1 MPIAARAAAIQR
13 ATAFVDDGR
22 FEADL
27 AARVAVPT
35 ESQVPERFKEL
46 GRYQRDLMAP
56 AFESMGFENV
66 TLDNPVA
73 GRGPVLV
80 ASRIEDPS
88 LPTVLL
94 YGHGDVVRSVGS
106 EWENGRDPY
115 ITSREGDR
123 LYGRGVV
130 DNKGQHTLAM
140 LALEAVLA
148 ERSRLGFN
156 AKFMIETG
164 EEQGSPGLDA
174 LLQQHNEVFQADAFL
189 GFDGPRKSFS
199 RLDLNLGCRGGVFF
213 SLVVD
218 LERSGGLH
226 SGHFGGV
233 LPDAAIILAQ
243 ALATIT
249 TPKGR
254 ILLEDWLPKHVPNS
268 VRAACHD
275 IIADPVEGM
284 PQPDPE
290 WGFTELSEHEKVL
303 AWTSFIVLAMSA
315 GNPDNP
321 VNAVPSY
328 AKATCQIRHTVDV
341 PAEVFVPALRTH
353 LDAHGFEDIAIDTNI
368 GRDQFLASRTDP
380 DDPWV
385 QHFRQSI
392 IETTGEEPNI
402 LPSSSGSNPSE
413 IFKARLGV
421 PVVWFPSSYAGCNQH
436 GANEHGLVSLFREG
450 IQAATG
456 IFWDLGS
463 DAWP

>member
-1 MPIAARAAAIQR
+1 MGSREGAIARAEVY
-13 ATAFVDDGR
+13 VDEGR
-22 FEADL
+22 FESDL

-35 ESQVPERFKEL
+35 ESQVPEQFQQL
-46 GRYQRDLMAP
+46 VRYQRDLMAP
-56 AFESMGFENV
+56 AFEAIGFDHV
-66 TLDNPVA
+66 TLDNPVPQ
-73 GRGPVLV
+73 RGPVLV
-80 ASRIEDPS
+80 ASRIEGPS

-94 YGHGDVVRSVGS
+94 YGHGDVVRSVAS
-106 EWENGRDPY
+106 EWDGGRDPY
-115 ITSREGDR
+115 GVKREGDR

-148 ERSRLGFN
+148 ERGRLGFN

-164 EEQGSPGLDA
+164 EEQGSPGLDT
-174 LLQQHNEVFQADAFL
+174 LLAQHPNVFGADVFL
-189 GFDGPRKSFS
+189 GFDGPRKSFR

-218 LERSGGLH
+218 LARPGGLH

-243 ALATIT
+243 ALSTIT
-249 TPKGR
+249 TPNGR
-254 ILLEDWLPKHVPNS
+254 ILVEDWLPKHVPNS

-275 IIADPVEGM
+275 IVADPVEGM
-284 PQPDPE
+284 PQPDPS
-290 WGFTELSEHEKVL
+290 WGFSELSEHEKVL

-321 VNAVPSY
+321 VNAVPSF

-341 PAEVFVPALRTH
+341 PANVFVPALRAH
-353 LDAHGFEDIAIDTNI
+353 LDAHGFQIVEIDTNI
-368 GRDQFLASRTDP
+368 GRDQFLASRTNP

-385 QHFRQSI
+385 QRFRQSI
-392 IETTGEEPNI
+392 ISTHGAEPNI

-413 IFKARLGV
+413 MFKSRLGV
-421 PVVWFPSSYAGCNQH
+421 PVVWLPSSYAGCNQH
-436 GANEHGLVSLFREG
+436 GANEHGLMSLFREG

-456 IFWDLGS
+456 IFWDLG
-463 DAWP
+463 DLGR

>member
-1 MPIAARAAAIQR
+1 MPNRAQALARAE
-13 ATAFVDDGR
+13 AFVDDGR

-27 AARVAVPT
+27 AGRVAVPS
-35 ESQVPERFKEL
+35 ESQVPERLAEL
-46 GRYQRDLMAP
+46 GRYQTDLMAP
-56 AFESMGFENV
+56 AFEALGFGHV
-66 TLDNPVA
+66 LLDNPVP

-80 ASRIEDPS
+80 ASRIEAPS

-94 YGHGDVVRSVGS
+94 YGHGDVVRAVAS
-106 EWENGRDPY
+106 EWDNGRDPY
-115 ITSREGDR
+115 AVTREGDR

-148 ERSRLGFN
+148 ERGRLGFN

-174 LLQQHNEVFQADAFL
+174 LLAQHRDVFQADAFL
-189 GFDGPRKSFS
+189 GFDGPRKSFR

-213 SLVVD
+213 ALEVD
-218 LERSGGLH
+218 LDRPGGLH

-254 ILLEDWLPKHVPNS
+254 ILVEDWLPKHVPNS
-268 VRAACHD
+268 VRAAVGD
-275 IIADPVEGM
+275 IVADPVEGM
-284 PQPDPE
+284 PKPDPD

-303 AWTSFIVLAMSA
+303 AWTSFIILGMSS
-315 GNPDNP
+315 GNADNP
-321 VNAVPSY
+321 VNAVPSR

-341 PAEVFVPALRTH
+341 DAGVFVPALRKH
-353 LDAHGFEDIAIDTNI
+353 LDAHGFQQVTINPDV

-385 QHFRQSI
+385 QRFRRSI
-392 IETTGEEPNI
+392 IATHGAEPNI

-413 IFKARLGV
+413 LFKARLGV

-436 GANEHGLVSLFREG
+436 GANEHGLMSLFREG
-450 IQAATG
+450 IAAATG
-456 IFWDLGS
+456 MFWDLGEGG
-463 DAWP
+463 A

>member
-1 MPIAARAAAIQR
+1 MPTATREDTIARAE
-13 ATAFVDDGR
+13 AFVNGGR

-35 ESQVPERFKEL
+35 ESQVPDRFAEL
-46 GRYQRDLMAP
+46 GRYQRDMMAP
-56 AFESMGFENV
+56 AFAAMGFEHV
-66 TLDNPVA
+66 MLDNPVP

-80 ASRIEDPS
+80 ASRIEDRN
-88 LPTVLL
+88 LPTLLL
-94 YGHGDVVRSVGS
+94 YGHGDVVRSVAS

-115 ITSREGDR
+115 GVTREGDR

-148 ERSRLGFN
+148 ERGRLGFN

-174 LLQQHNEVFQADAFL
+174 LLVHHREVFAADAFL
-189 GFDGPRKSFS
+189 GFDGPRKSFR

-218 LERSGGLH
+218 LERPGGLH

-233 LPDAAIILAQ
+233 LPDAAIILAH

-254 ILLEDWLPKHVPNS
+254 ILVEDWLPKHVPNS

-275 IIADPVEGM
+275 IVADPVEGM

-321 VNAVPSY
+321 VNAVPNY

-341 PAEVFVPALRTH
+341 PAAVFVPALRRH
-353 LDAHGFEDIAIDTNI
+353 LDAHGFGHVAIDTNI

-380 DDPWV
+380 DDRWV
-385 QHFRQSI
+385 QRFRRSI
-392 IETTGEEPNI
+392 RATHGEEPNI

-413 IFKARLGV
+413 LFKARLGV

-436 GANEHGLVSLFREG
+436 GPNEHGLVSLFREG
-450 IQAATG
+450 IGAAAG
-456 IFWDLGS
+456 IFWDLG
-463 DAWP
+463 DPI

>member
-1 MPIAARAAAIQR
+1 MPESARLNAIARAEKFI
-13 ATAFVDDGR
+13 DGGR

-35 ESQVPERFKEL
+35 ESQVPAQFEQL
-46 GRYQRDLMAP
+46 GRYQRDLMGP
-56 AFESMGFENV
+56 AFAALGFEHV
-66 TLDNPVA
+66 TLDNPVP

-80 ASRIEDPS
+80 ANRIEDPA

-94 YGHGDVVRSVGS
+94 YGHGDVVRSVAA
-106 EWENGRDPY
+106 EWDNGRDPY
-115 ITSREGDR
+115 ATKREGDR

-130 DNKGQHTLAM
+130 DNKGQHTLAI

-148 ERSRLGFN
+148 ERGRLGFN
-156 AKFMIETG
+156 AKFMVETG

-174 LLQQHNEVFQADAFL
+174 LLVQHREVFQADAFL
-189 GFDGPRKSFS
+189 GFDGPRKSFR

-218 LERSGGLH
+218 LARPGGLH

-233 LPDAAIILAQ
+233 LPDAAIILAH
-243 ALATIT
+243 ALSTIT

-254 ILLEDWLPKHVPNS
+254 ILVEDWLPKHVPNS

-341 PAEVFVPALRTH
+341 PAEVFVPALRKH
-353 LDAHGFEDIAIDTNI
+353 LDAHGFQHVAIDTNI

-380 DDPWV
+380 ENAWV
-385 QHFRQSI
+385 QRFRRSI
-392 IETTGEEPNI
+392 VATHGQEPNI

-413 IFKARLGV
+413 MFKARLGV

-436 GANEHGLVSLFREG
+436 GANEHGLISLFREG
-450 IQAATG
+450 IASAAG
-456 IFWDLGS
+456 IFWDLGQT
-463 DAWP
+463 A